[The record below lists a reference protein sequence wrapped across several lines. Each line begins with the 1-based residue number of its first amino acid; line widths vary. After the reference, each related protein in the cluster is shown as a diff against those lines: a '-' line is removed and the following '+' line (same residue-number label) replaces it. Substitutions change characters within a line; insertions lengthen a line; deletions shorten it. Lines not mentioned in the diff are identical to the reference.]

1 DDAPAPE
8 REGRSALMTS
18 ESSGIFREK
27 SLERL
32 SSPERLDQLLRVVDR
47 RSWVP
52 LLALCVLVAIVVAWS
67 VFGRIP
73 VYVQGPGM
81 IGRPR
86 EIVAID
92 TPSDGY
98 VLEMSINVGD
108 RVSPGTVIGRV
119 RKPETEKELTLERQ
133 KAEEL
138 AAQIRAVR
146 VTAADAT
153 GSGTGDCPLDS

>member
-1 DDAPAPE
+1 
-8 REGRSALMTS
+8 T
-18 ESSGIFREK
+18 
-27 SLERL
+27 
-32 SSPERLDQLLRVVDR
+32 
-47 RSWVP
+47 
-52 LLALCVLVAIVVAWS
+52 LCVLVAIVVAWS

-73 VYVQGPGM
+73 VYVQGRGM

-119 RKPETEKELTLERQ
+119 RKPETEKELTLQRQ

-153 GSGTGDCPLDS
+153 GGGSGSGTGDCPLDSSANSVESYIAEYRQLAESLRVREQKVVDDERKRLQEQWDLAHE